1 MGRNMPYANT
11 HDDRNRTS
19 TGVGVVPAWDW
30 GRCVRLASGPTF
42 RQRGTH
48 TEAMDGAHMRE
59 NDCQLKVEGL
69 WKVFGEQPERALEP
83 AHASKSRS
91 QIQEEL
97 DLVVAIRDVSLS
109 VDAGQIY
116 VVMGL
121 SGSGKSTLVRCLIRL
136 VEATSGRVLFEDEDI
151 ASYTPQELTD
161 FRRRKVAM
169 VFQHY
174 GLLPHRRV
182 LDNVAF
188 GLEVQ
193 GVDKE
198 ARYKASEEAIETVG
212 LKGWERYYPSEMS
225 GGMQQRIGLA
235 RALAVNPEVLLMDE
249 PFSGLDP
256 LIRREMQDELISLE
270 TELHKTIVFITH
282 DLNEAL
288 KLGDRIAIMRDG
300 VIVQEGSPE
309 EIVTLPSDD
318 YVTEF
323 VQDVSRAKVIQARA
337 IMQQPD
343 VLIHEWQGPRAALEA
358 MRSNDT
364 DVVFLVTRDRVLS
377 GIVTENQAIT
387 LARQGVQRL
396 SEAPA
401 EPVITTGPDAYIE
414 EIIPLAA
421 QTEHPIA
428 VVDERRRLLGEIHR
442 GSLLMGMSDHTQE
455 A

>member
-1 MGRNMPYANT
+1 MFYVCLML
-11 HDDRNRTS
+11 DKL
-19 TGVGVVPAWDW
+19 GVSIENQLVPIWDEPAPDFYLKYE
-30 GRCVRLASGPTF
+30 GQSVGLEV
-42 RQRGTH
+42 
-48 TEAMDGAHMRE
+48 TEAHPKDADGHPLYF
-59 NDCQLKVEGL
+59 QKL
-69 WKVFGEQPERALEP
+69 Q
-83 AHASKSRS
+83 H
-91 QIQEEL
+91 
-97 DLVVAIRDVSLS
+97 
-109 VDAGQIY
+109 
-116 VVMGL
+116 

-136 VEATSGRVLFEDEDI
+136 IEATKGRVLFDGEDI
-151 ASYTPQELTD
+151 LSYTPQEVTD
-161 FRRRKVAM
+161 FRRKRVAM

-174 GLLPHRRV
+174 GLLPHRQV

-198 ARYKASEEAIETVG
+198 TRHKAAMEAIDKVG
-212 LKGWERYYPSEMS
+212 LGGWESYYPSEMS
-225 GGMQQRIGLA
+225 GGMQQRVGLA
-235 RALAVNPEVLLMDE
+235 RALAVNPDVLLMDE

-256 LIRREMQDELISLE
+256 LIRRDMQDELISLE
-270 TELHKTIVFITH
+270 TELNKTIVFITH

-323 VQDVSRAKVIQARA
+323 VQDVSRAKVIQAKA

-364 DVVFLVTRDRVLS
+364 DVVFLIGRDRAVK
-377 GIVTENQAIT
+377 GVITEDYAAR

-396 SEAPA
+396 ENVPA
-401 EPVITTGPDAYIE
+401 EPVCCSAPDAYIE
-414 EIIPLAA
+414 EIIPMAA

-428 VVDERRRLLGEIHR
+428 VIDDRGRLLGEIHR
-442 GSLLMGMSDHTQE
+442 GSLLMGMSDSNTDGSEE